1 MHRETSE
8 DESGG
13 LNSAKKSISETFR
26 DKILLILL
34 KSSNMTRK
42 QFESFLIDA
51 ISNDFFNGSNLSR
64 MRPQLRTD
72 RNLLSRGSFDRTLA
86 QARKNV
92 VEAIYTV
99 LLLGYTGLLETPQLE
114 PFIEVGN
121 RLKTYS
127 ELRREQQ
134 ATEETGQVEGVL
146 MNELTDTLTRFLI
159 KRSRAERR

>member
-1 MHRETSE
+1 MYRETSE
-8 DESGG
+8 GEPGG
-13 LNSAKKSISETFR
+13 LNLAKKSISETFQ
-26 DKILLILL
+26 DEILLILL

-42 QFESFLIDA
+42 QFESYLIGA
-51 ISNDFFNGSNLSR
+51 ISNDFFSGSNLSR
-64 MRPQLRTD
+64 GRPRLRTD

-86 QARKNV
+86 QARKNI

-99 LLLGYTGLLETPQLE
+99 LLLGYAGLLETPQLE

-127 ELRREQQ
+127 ELRREQV
-134 ATEETGQVEGVL
+134 TEETGQVGGVL

-159 KRSRAERR
+159 KRSRAERS